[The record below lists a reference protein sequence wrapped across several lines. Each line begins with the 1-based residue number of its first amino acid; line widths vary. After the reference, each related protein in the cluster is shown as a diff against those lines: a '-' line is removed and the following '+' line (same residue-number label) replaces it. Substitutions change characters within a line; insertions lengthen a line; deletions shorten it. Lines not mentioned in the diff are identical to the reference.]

1 MSYEI
6 KARSGR
12 KEAVEKVEGTS
23 EGSLKI
29 GG

>member
-1 MSYEI
+1 MSD
-6 KARSGR
+6 KNQVRSGR

-23 EGSLKI
+23 EGSLKV